1 MYGSENRKHSH
12 QPPATW
18 IQSMAVAAS
27 VEFLI
32 NETSAV
38 INDVDRVG
46 HKLGDTT
53 DCQQR
58 TVSEYLYID
67 SAL

>member
-1 MYGSENRKHSH
+1 
-12 QPPATW
+12 
-18 IQSMAVAAS
+18 MAVAAS

-53 DCQQR
+53 DCQKR

>member
-1 MYGSENRKHSH
+1 
-12 QPPATW
+12 
-18 IQSMAVAAS
+18 MAVAAS

-46 HKLGDTT
+46 DKLGDGDTT

>member
-1 MYGSENRKHSH
+1 MYWSENRKHGQ

-38 INDVDRVG
+38 INDVDRMG
-46 HKLGDTT
+46 HKLW
-53 DCQQR
+53 R
-58 TVSEYLYID
+58 HYRL
-67 SAL
+67 SAEDVT